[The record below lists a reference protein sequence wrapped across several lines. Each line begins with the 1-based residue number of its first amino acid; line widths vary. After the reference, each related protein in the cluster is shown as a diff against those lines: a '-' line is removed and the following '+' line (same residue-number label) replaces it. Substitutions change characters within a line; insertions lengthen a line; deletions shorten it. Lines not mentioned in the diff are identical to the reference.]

1 MCGGIGLLYE
11 VSIIIVRKSEKVVHG
26 DFTVD
31 DTFMFS
37 VHHSVCG
44 DKCDYQCLSGL
55 CRHTEQSHPFAEFH
69 LVIISD
75 GITVSAELHFAQ
87 MDDTVCSLDNH
98 INLEA
103 RHVFVRICLASP

>member
-1 MCGGIGLLYE
+1 
-11 VSIIIVRKSEKVVHG
+11 
-26 DFTVD
+26 
-31 DTFMFS
+31 MFS
-37 VHHSVCG
+37 VHHAVCS

-75 GITVSAELHFAQ
+75 GIAVSAELHFAQ
-87 MDDTVCSLDNH
+87 VDDTVCSLDNH

-103 RHVFVRICLASP
+103 TICSCAASDILPSHAG